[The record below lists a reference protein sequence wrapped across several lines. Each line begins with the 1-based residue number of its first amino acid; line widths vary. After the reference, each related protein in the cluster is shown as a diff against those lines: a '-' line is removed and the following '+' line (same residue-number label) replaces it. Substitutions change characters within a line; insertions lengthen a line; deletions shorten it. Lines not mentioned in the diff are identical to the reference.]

1 MATYGRVEPFYED
14 VEIWDAY
21 VERLDQYF
29 VANDITENAKKM
41 FNPSQRVWCKNI
53 QPRSQFVCTGETR

>member
-29 VANDITENAKKM
+29 VANDITENAKNVQSFSACVVQKHTTS
-41 FNPSQRVWCKNI
+41 FAICAHR
-53 QPRSQFVCTGETR
+53 